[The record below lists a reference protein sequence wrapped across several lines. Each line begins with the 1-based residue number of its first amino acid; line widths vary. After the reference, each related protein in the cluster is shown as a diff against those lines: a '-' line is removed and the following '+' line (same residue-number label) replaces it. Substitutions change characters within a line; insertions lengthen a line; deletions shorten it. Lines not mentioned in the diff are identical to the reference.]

1 MVENETTHNWV
12 LKKKPNT
19 IFFSKYEFILIK
31 NLVHV
36 VENCYIGL
44 VMNIYQLN
52 YNHRLLFFSNV
63 TVYLFISFFLLVQR
77 ELSMVI
83 FFITST
89 STRNRH

>member
-1 MVENETTHNWV
+1 MKQRIIGF
-12 LKKKPNT
+12 LKKT
-19 IFFSKYEFILIK
+19 QYHILFKYEFILIK

-36 VENCYIGL
+36 VANCYIGL

-52 YNHRLLFFSNV
+52 YNHRLLFFSNL
-63 TVYLFISFFLLVQR
+63 TVDLFISFFLLVQR

-89 STRNRH
+89 STSNRH